1 MYWYVIQLVEREGPM
16 SRNTSVTLGEHFVEF
31 VNNSI
36 SAGRSVTNAS
46 TAIERKF
53 EVKAVYLRHQLKVL
67 DRERFGSV
75 NPFEP
80 AC

>member
-1 MYWYVIQLVEREGPM
+1 M